1 VGSLS
6 DNGGSWPG
14 DGGAADGLPGLPE
27 EWGVIVVP
35 DDLAELSDEVT
46 AVQEELRRDQRNT
59 RWDRF
64 TERPVVRALRR
75 LGSAGLRAPV
85 LIISMAILVTIA
97 SLFASAWPGPS
108 RPPSTQR
115 TANAADD
122 GLESLPAL
130 ELRGAEGQ
138 MVALNGQLPAVILIT
153 DQCECGDLVAA
164 TTSAVRADTTVVT
177 VVSGPGSA
185 ATALVPPT
193 STTPQAQGKTVRAMR
208 DPTGGLRSTLKL
220 GAPDGTAAVLL
231 VNRSGEI
238 VRKLPRTASVA
249 DFQPDLARL

>member
-1 VGSLS
+1 MGSLS
-6 DNGGSWPG
+6 DNGGNWPG
-14 DGGAADGLPGLPE
+14 DGGSADGLSGLPE

-35 DDLAELSDEVT
+35 DDLSELSDEVT
-46 AVQEELRRDQRNT
+46 AVQAELRRDHQRT
-59 RWDRF
+59 RWELFAD
-64 TERPVVRALRR
+64 RPVVRALRR
-75 LGSAGLRAPV
+75 LGSAGVRAPV

-108 RPPSTQR
+108 RPPATQR
-115 TANAADD
+115 TANTTDD
-122 GLESLPAL
+122 STETLPAL

-153 DQCECGDLVAA
+153 DMCECGELVAA

-208 DPTGGLRSTLKL
+208 DPTSGLRSSLKL

-238 VRKLPRTASVA
+238 VRKIPRTASIA